1 MKSTMKKALVTS
13 IVVILFTIICQA
25 HEFWLETNKYFLN
38 VGERCKIQ
46 FMVGENFKGEGWDL
60 KKHRIEKLELN
71 QLSGATNVIDS
82 VLTDEALLKLSFKEP
97 GTKMLVMQSNS
108 AYIELAADKFNE
120 YLKEDGLDEIY
131 AQREKTKTLQ
141 TPSRELYSRHTKLLL
156 SVGDKNDDTYKK
168 VAGLPIEI
176 IPEKNPFT
184 LKKGDKQRF
193 KVLFEGKPLFGGK
206 VRLWNK
212 FDNRTTI
219 QNIYTNQDGTIEM
232 SISTPGPWMISIV
245 RMVPS
250 KDPKADWQS
259 YWGSLVFAIK

>member
-1 MKSTMKKALVTS
+1 MKKLFTS
-13 IVVILFTIICQA
+13 IAVILLAIICQA
-25 HEFWLETNKYFLN
+25 HEFWLETDKYFLKI
-38 VGERCKIQ
+38 GERCKIQ

-60 KKHRIEKLELN
+60 TKHQIVRLELN
-71 QLSGATNVIDS
+71 QSTGTSNVVDS
-82 VLTDEALLKLSFKEP
+82 LHVDEALLNLSFKES

-108 AYIELAADKFNE
+108 AYIELTADKFNE
-120 YLKEDGLDEIY
+120 YLKEDGLDEVL

-141 TPSRELYSRHTKLLL
+141 RPSRELYSRHTKLLL
-156 SVGDKNDDTYKK
+156 SVGDHTDDTYKK
-168 VAGLPIEI
+168 VVGLPIEI
-176 IPEKNPFT
+176 IPEKNPYS

-219 QNIYTNQDGTIEM
+219 QNIYTNKDGTIEM

-245 RMVPS
+245 KMVSS